1 MYSEK
6 LSFNFSTIQA
16 YKSIAGV
23 HVVEIDANHYKGK
36 VIKQIQEAIQHLF

>member
-6 LSFNFSTIQA
+6 LSFNFSIAEA

-23 HVVEIDANHYKGK
+23 QVVEIDANQYKSE
-36 VIKQIQEAIQHLF
+36 VMKQIQEAIQHLI